1 MHTSCYILIFSGRGS
16 NWIHTLDHLGVDLQ
30 RSLRNELEALDLEAQ
45 WMTVAM
51 SLLGNVAT
59 VSDSGRPC

>member
-45 WMTVAM
+45 SVD
-51 SLLGNVAT
+51 
-59 VSDSGRPC
+59 DSGHEPSGKCCNRFRFW